1 MRFKKGFLILFLIV
15 LSACGQAGWKG
26 YYMINPDKDT
36 DKYIAQTSANFKT
49 INVSNNSKIILQ
61 LPLACSEFF
70 TTGFITPFTPPF
82 PIAWFRSWHWS
93 GHPCNFFTAETKP
106 QATLHLK
113 TIDSKTN
120 QEIIL
125 APTSTQEGRWGYTK
139 HIFPIKAKNLDSG
152 TLIIEKDGQKVEVP
166 FEYKYF
172 KFWY

>member
-1 MRFKKGFLILFLIV
+1 MRFKKGFLILCLFILN
-15 LSACGQAGWKG
+15 ACGMAGWKG

-82 PIAWFRSWHWS
+82 PVAWFRSWHW
-93 GHPCNFFTAETKP
+93 GVHPCNFFTAETKP
-106 QATLHLK
+106 LATLHLK
-113 TIDSKTN
+113 TIDPKTK

-125 APTSTQEGRWGYTK
+125 EPKTQIEEAKWNK
-139 HIFPIKAKNLDSG
+139 HTFPIKAKNLDSG
-152 TLIIEKDGQKVEVP
+152 TLIIEKDGQKTEVS

-172 KFWY
+172 KFFY